1 MALTSFAAV
10 QQFLNDFVHNKSIN
24 LTGSPHA
31 AFWNTMTYDD
41 FIAAGENGQGNVP
54 GVQDQNGNPLPILN
68 KINGKYD
75 GPSSNIVMALAGDP
89 PLFTKNDQNAPIG
102 QMPYPNGPYMS
113 PAQIQ
118 EISDWISA
126 QCPQ

>member
-10 QQFLNDFVHNKSIN
+10 QQFLNDFVQNNHID

-31 AFWNTMTYDD
+31 AFWNTMTYDN
-41 FIAAGENGQGNVP
+41 FIKCDVP
-54 GVQDQNGNPLPILN
+54 GVQDPNGDPLPILN

-75 GPSSNIVMALAGDP
+75 GPSSNIVMALAGDS
-89 PLFTKNDQNAPIG
+89 PLFTKGDQNAPIG

-126 QCPQ
+126 QCPK